1 MDYLLLATGLALL
14 VFAGDMLVRGSVS
27 LAEKIG
33 IPSMIIGLTIVA
45 FGTSAPELVVSMKA
59 AVDGF
64 PGIAVGNVIGSNIA
78 NVLFVLGVAAVLS
91 SVDCNQPYVRRNAI
105 FMIAA
110 TFVFIYFCSLGT
122 LQAWHGLVLL
132 AMLAVYLIETAR
144 GAIACKNA
152 IGGRDCD
159 ELEGIE
165 TIECVPHNPLTVA
178 MFIGVGL
185 VGLPLAA
192 QLTVEGAS
200 GVAKSWGVSDA
211 VIGLTIVAIGT
222 TLPELATTVMAAVR
236 REAAL
241 AIGNILG
248 SNLFNLLAIMGLTA
262 VVVPVPIAARFMEL
276 DLWVMLAASLIIMP
290 FIFARSSMGRT
301 VAVTFLVAYIAY
313 INVLFEPSM
322 VGLGVA
328 AVR

>member
-45 FGTSAPELVVSMKA
+45 FGTSAPELVVSIKA
-59 AVDGF
+59 AVDDL

-91 SVDCNQPYVRRNAI
+91 SVDCNQPYVRRNAV

-110 TFVFIYFCSLGT
+110 TFVFILFCSFGT
-122 LQAWHGLVLL
+122 LQAWHGFVLL
-132 AMLAVYLIETAR
+132 GMLAVYLIETAR

-152 IGGRDCD
+152 IGGDCD

-165 TIECVPHNPLTVA
+165 AIECVPHNPLTVA

-200 GVAKSWGVSDA
+200 GVAKAWGVSDA

-276 DLWVMLAASLIIMP
+276 DLWVMLAASLAIMP
-290 FIFARSSMGRT
+290 FIFARTSMGRA
-301 VAVTFLVAYIAY
+301 VAVTFLVAYVAY
-313 INVLFEPSM
+313 INILFEPSM
-322 VGLGVA
+322 AGLA